1 MQLIFICLLLKQHVL
16 TVHKQPEISVSQS
29 ECDGLKKDG
38 SGLQGQLQS
47 QFEDSL
53 CSKGKEK
60 KKRQGQYTFPLLF
73 ILIKTNESR
82 ACSFHIK
89 TICVSLGILAIS
101 KLFCVCVLDIILQ
114 MR

>member
-1 MQLIFICLLLKQHVL
+1 MFCHLFSFIDMQLIFICLLLKQHVL

-60 KKRQGQYTFPLLF
+60 KKTARSIYL
-73 ILIKTNESR
+73 S
-82 ACSFHIK
+82 
-89 TICVSLGILAIS
+89 
-101 KLFCVCVLDIILQ
+101 IIVHSH
-114 MR
+114 